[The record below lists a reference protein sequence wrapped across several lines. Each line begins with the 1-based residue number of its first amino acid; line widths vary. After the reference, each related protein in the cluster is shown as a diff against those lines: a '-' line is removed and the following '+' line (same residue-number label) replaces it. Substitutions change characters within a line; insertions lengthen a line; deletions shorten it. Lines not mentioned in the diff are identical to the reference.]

1 MFPLPKPYVL
11 GENELKERDLG
22 NKKFMPRTFKLGFL
36 EEYERTPLSEK
47 ENELLDR
54 DFG

>member
-1 MFPLPKPYVL
+1 MCLVKMNLKKEILVIKNL
-11 GENELKERDLG
+11 CQELLS
-22 NKKFMPRTFKLGFL
+22 FL